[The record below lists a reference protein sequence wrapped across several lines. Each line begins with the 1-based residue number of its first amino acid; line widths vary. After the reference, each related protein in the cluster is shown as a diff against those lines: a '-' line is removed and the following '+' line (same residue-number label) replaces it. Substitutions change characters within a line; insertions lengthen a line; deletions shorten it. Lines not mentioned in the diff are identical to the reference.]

1 MNIEKFEQD
10 LKKIQER
17 FNRTFGIQSTCD
29 IATRSLVIMSIANM
43 GVIIKRIKRN
53 SKQSETMN
61 QIMLLKRMGDV
72 INRTFDQVEKFN
84 AERGTY
90 ESRIKIAM

>member
-1 MNIEKFEQD
+1 MNIDKFEQE

-17 FNRTFGIQSTCD
+17 FNRTFGLQSTCD
-29 IATRSLVIMSIANM
+29 IATRSLVIMSIASM

-53 SKQSETMN
+53 RNHAETMN

-72 INRTFDQVEKFN
+72 INRTFDQVDKFN
-84 AERGTY
+84 AERRTY

>member
-17 FNRTFGIQSTCD
+17 FNRTFGIQSNCD

-53 SKQSETMN
+53 SNHAETMN
-61 QIMLLKRMGDV
+61 QIMLLKRMGNV

-84 AERGTY
+84 SERGTY

>member
-1 MNIEKFEQD
+1 MNIQKFEQD
-10 LKKIQER
+10 MKKIQER
-17 FNRTFGIQSTCD
+17 FNRTFGLQSTCD
-29 IATRSLVIMSIANM
+29 IATRSLVIMSIASM

-53 SKQSETMN
+53 RNHAEIMN

-84 AERGTY
+84 AKRGAD